1 MEFEEV
7 HIKVKVKAKNEFK
20 SKFDFE
26 SEFTMHII
34 PGIPPQKTHP
44 LTLALPNMSI
54 SMENLDQGL
63 FPQFPNPSNPVSQ
76 IDR

>member
-44 LTLALPNMSI
+44 LTYVLIYLTAQSCRLYY
-54 SMENLDQGL
+54 QK
-63 FPQFPNPSNPVSQ
+63 
-76 IDR
+76 